1 MAFFH
6 FNGKSFGILNILFYF
21 FLFSVMNYA
30 SIKTTDVANWP
41 GIRVNLFVSG
51 CRHKCKGCFNALAW
65 NFKFGKPYTQT
76 EEDYIIQSLKPD
88 FCEGLTLLW
97 GEPLEPENQEMV
109 SKLILR
115 ARATY
120 PEKTIWLYSGFTWEQ
135 LQELKNNSPYLQDI
149 LDNIDV
155 LVDGKFVLE
164 KKDLTLKFR
173 GSSNQRIIDVK
184 KTNQSWKV
192 ELFDLE

>member
-1 MAFFH
+1 
-6 FNGKSFGILNILFYF
+6 
-21 FLFSVMNYA
+21 MNYA

-97 GEPLEPENQEMV
+97 GEPLEPENAPYIASLVKRVKETFPN
-109 SKLILR
+109 KN
-115 ARATY
+115 
-120 PEKTIWLYSGFTWEQ
+120 IWCYSGFTYE
-135 LQELKNNSPYLQDI
+135 ELLARESNEPAIKEVLEHIDI
-149 LDNIDV
+149 L
-155 LVDGKFVLE
+155 VDWKFVLE
-164 KKDLTLKFR
+164 KKNLKLAFR
-173 GSSNQRIIDVK
+173 GSENQRLINIPKTLKSNQVI
-184 KTNQSWKV
+184 
-192 ELFDLE
+192 LLENYN

>member
-1 MAFFH
+1 
-6 FNGKSFGILNILFYF
+6 
-21 FLFSVMNYA
+21 MNYA

-51 CRHKCKGCFNALAW
+51 CRHKCEGCFNALAW

-97 GEPLEPENQEMV
+97 WEPLEPENQEMV

-149 LDNIDV
+149 LDKIDV

-164 KKDLTLKFR
+164 QKDLTLQFR

-184 KTNQSWKV
+184 KTNQSWEV

>member
-1 MAFFH
+1 
-6 FNGKSFGILNILFYF
+6 
-21 FLFSVMNYA
+21 
-30 SIKTTDVANWP
+30 
-41 GIRVNLFVSG
+41 
-51 CRHKCKGCFNALAW
+51 
-65 NFKFGKPYTQT
+65 
-76 EEDYIIQSLKPD
+76 
-88 FCEGLTLLW
+88 
-97 GEPLEPENQEMV
+97 MV

-115 ARATY
+115 ARTTY

-164 KKDLTLKFR
+164 QKDLTLKFR

-184 KTNQSWKV
+184 KTNQS
-192 ELFDLE
+192 